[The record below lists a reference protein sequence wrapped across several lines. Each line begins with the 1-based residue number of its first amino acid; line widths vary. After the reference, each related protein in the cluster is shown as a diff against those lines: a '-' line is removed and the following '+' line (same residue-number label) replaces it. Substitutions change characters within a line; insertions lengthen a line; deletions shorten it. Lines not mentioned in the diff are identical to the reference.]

1 MATPAAAIGIRRRR
15 REREDGGVQ
24 VRERCGKGAQGLKH
38 ISYSTR
44 EGEGAATGPI
54 GHSMAMAAGGFKAFK
69 RGEL

>member
-1 MATPAAAIGIRRRR
+1 MAIQAAAVGIRRQR
-15 REREDGGVQ
+15 REREDGVVQ
-24 VRERCGKGAQGLKH
+24 VRERCGKGVRGIKH